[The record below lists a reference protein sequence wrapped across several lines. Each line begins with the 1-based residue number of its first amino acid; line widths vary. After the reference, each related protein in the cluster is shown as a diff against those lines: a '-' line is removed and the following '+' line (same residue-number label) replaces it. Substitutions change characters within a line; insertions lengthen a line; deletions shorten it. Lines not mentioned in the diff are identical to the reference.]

1 VTICNAFA
9 LIFLAIAKH
18 SFAKNQIQMMKNLVI
33 AWCGLAIVGSA
44 TLAQAQTT
52 QPSPAPAPSVAPAPD
67 ISAAPAA
74 TLPIAAAAAPAA
86 APAKADLQ
94 AGFVKSVRG
103 NVQLLNGT
111 GTTRAAAAGD
121 ALGAVDRIVTGPES
135 SASVVLRDDTTL
147 IVGPS
152 SRLDLK
158 EFHFDGTTHEGGML
172 LSLLRGSMRMITG
185 LIGKTNP
192 DAVRVETQ
200 TATIGIRGTDF
211 IVQADA
217 QP

>member
-1 VTICNAFA
+1 
-9 LIFLAIAKH
+9 
-18 SFAKNQIQMMKNLVI
+18 MMKNLVI

-52 QPSPAPAPSVAPAPD
+52 QPSPAPVPSVAPAAATPATPATPAATPPPTAA
-67 ISAAPAA
+67 AAPAA
-74 TLPIAAAAAPAA
+74 TTAAAA

-111 GTTRAAAAGD
+111 GTTRVAAAGD

>member
-1 VTICNAFA
+1 
-9 LIFLAIAKH
+9 
-18 SFAKNQIQMMKNLVI
+18 MMKNFLP
-33 AWCGLAIVGSA
+33 ALCGLAIVGSA
-44 TLAQAQTT
+44 ALAQAQTPT
-52 QPSPAPAPSVAPAPD
+52 P
-67 ISAAPAA
+67 AAPV
-74 TLPIAAAAAPAA
+74 PAA
-86 APAKADLQ
+86 AKADLQ

-103 NVQLLNGT
+103 NVQLLNGS
-111 GTTRAAAAGD
+111 GATRAASPGD
-121 ALGAVDRIVTGPES
+121 PIDAVDRIVTGPDS

-147 IVGPS
+147 VVGPS

-158 EFHFDGTTHEGGML
+158 EFHFDATTHEGGML

-211 IVQADA
+211 IVQADG

>member
-1 VTICNAFA
+1 
-9 LIFLAIAKH
+9 
-18 SFAKNQIQMMKNLVI
+18 MMKNFLP
-33 AWCGLAIVGSA
+33 ALCGLAIVGSA
-44 TLAQAQTT
+44 ALAQAQTPT
-52 QPSPAPAPSVAPAPD
+52 P
-67 ISAAPAA
+67 AAPV
-74 TLPIAAAAAPAA
+74 PAA
-86 APAKADLQ
+86 AKADIQ

-103 NVQLLNGT
+103 NVQLLNGS
-111 GTTRAAAAGD
+111 GATRPASPGD
-121 ALGAVDRIVTGPES
+121 PVGAVDRIVTGPDS

-147 IVGPS
+147 VVGPS

-158 EFHFDGTTHEGGML
+158 EFHFDATTHEGGML

-211 IVQADA
+211 IVQADG

>member
-1 VTICNAFA
+1 
-9 LIFLAIAKH
+9 
-18 SFAKNQIQMMKNLVI
+18 MKNFLI
-33 AWCGLAIVGSA
+33 ALGGLAIVGSA
-44 TLAQAQTT
+44 TLAQAQT
-52 QPSPAPAPSVAPAPD
+52 PPPAPATPAATVAAPAVA
-67 ISAAPAA
+67 SAAPA
-74 TLPIAAAAAPAA
+74 
-86 APAKADLQ
+86 DLR

-103 NVQLLNGT
+103 NVQLLGAT
-111 GTTRAAAAGD
+111 GTTRPANPGD
-121 ALGAVDRIVTGPES
+121 ALGAVDRIVTGPDS
-135 SASVVLRDDTTL
+135 SAAVVLRDDTTL
-147 IVGPS
+147 VVGPS

-172 LSLLRGSMRMITG
+172 VSLLRGSMRMITG

-211 IVQADA
+211 IVQADG

>member
-1 VTICNAFA
+1 
-9 LIFLAIAKH
+9 
-18 SFAKNQIQMMKNLVI
+18 MMKKVVI

-52 QPSPAPAPSVAPAPD
+52 SPRQAV
-67 ISAAPAA
+67 AAPAIRTPA
-74 TLPIAAAAAPAA
+74 RNASNCCCRRGAGPSRQGRPPGGLREVGARQRAVAQRFRHHAPAS
-86 APAKADLQ
+86 P
-94 AGFVKSVRG
+94 
-103 NVQLLNGT
+103 
-111 GTTRAAAAGD
+111 GD
-121 ALGAVDRIVTGPES
+121 ALGAVDRIVTGPDS

-147 IVGPS
+147 VVGPS

-172 LSLLRGSMRMITG
+172 VSLLRGSMRMITG

>member
-1 VTICNAFA
+1 MFVSRCNAFA
-9 LIFLAIAKH
+9 LIIVSAPKQFAENPMMHKKFLLPLLGCALLGAAAI
-18 SFAKNQIQMMKNLVI
+18 S
-33 AWCGLAIVGSA
+33 
-44 TLAQAQTT
+44 QAQTA
-52 QPSPAPAPSVAPAPD
+52 PSTPAAAATAPAPAE
-67 ISAAPAA
+67 AAPER
-74 TLPIAAAAAPAA
+74 
-86 APAKADLQ
+86 Q

-103 NVQLLNGT
+103 DVKLLS
-111 GTTRAAAAGD
+111 AAASARNAVPGD
-121 ALGAVDRIVTGPES
+121 ALASVDRIVTGPDS

-147 IVGPS
+147 VVGPS

-158 EFHFDGTTHEGGML
+158 QFHFDATTHEGGL
-172 LSLLRGSMRMITG
+172 LVSLLRGSMRMITG

-211 IVQADA
+211 IVQTDG

>member
-1 VTICNAFA
+1 
-9 LIFLAIAKH
+9 
-18 SFAKNQIQMMKNLVI
+18 MKNLLI
-33 AWCGLAIVGSA
+33 ALGGLAIVGSA
-44 TLAQAQTT
+44 ALVHAQT
-52 QPSPAPAPSVAPAPD
+52 PPPAPVAPAAPAV
-67 ISAAPAA
+67 AAPAA
-74 TLPIAAAAAPAA
+74 VPAVAAPAA
-86 APAKADLQ
+86 APAAAADLH

-103 NVQLLNGT
+103 NVQLLGAT
-111 GTTRAAAAGD
+111 GTARPAKPGD
-121 ALGAVDRIVTGPES
+121 ALGAVDRVVTGPDS
-135 SASVVLRDDTTL
+135 SAAVVLRDDTTL
-147 IVGPS
+147 VVGPS

-172 LSLLRGSMRMITG
+172 VSLLRGSMRMITG

-211 IVQADA
+211 IVQADG

>member
-1 VTICNAFA
+1 
-9 LIFLAIAKH
+9 
-18 SFAKNQIQMMKNLVI
+18 MKNLVT
-33 AWCGLAIVGSA
+33 ALGSLAIAGSA
-44 TLAQAQTT
+44 MLAQAQT
-52 QPSPAPAPSVAPAPD
+52 PP
-67 ISAAPAA
+67 
-74 TLPIAAAAAPAA
+74 AAAAAPSATVAPTPAPPAAPAPAAA
-86 APAKADLQ
+86 APAPAVKPDLQ

-103 NVQLLNGT
+103 SVQLLNGA
-111 GTTRAAAAGD
+111 GTARAASPGD
-121 ALGAVDRIVTGPES
+121 ALGAVDRIVTGPDS

-147 IVGPS
+147 VVGPS

-158 EFHFDGTTHEGGML
+158 EFHFDGTTRDGGML

-211 IVQADA
+211 IVQADG

>member
-1 VTICNAFA
+1 
-9 LIFLAIAKH
+9 
-18 SFAKNQIQMMKNLVI
+18 MMKNLVI
-33 AWCGLAIVGSA
+33 ALGGLAIVASA
-44 TLAQAQTT
+44 ALAQAQT
-52 QPSPAPAPSVAPAPD
+52 PSAAPVAAPPAAAASAPTAAT
-67 ISAAPAA
+67 AAPAA
-74 TLPIAAAAAPAA
+74 
-86 APAKADLQ
+86 KADPQ
-94 AGFVKSVRG
+94 AGFVKFVRG
-103 NVQLLNGT
+103 NVQLLNGA
-111 GTTRAAAAGD
+111 GTTRAASPGD
-121 ALGAVDRIVTGPES
+121 ALGAVDRIVTGPDS

-147 IVGPS
+147 VVGPS

-172 LSLLRGSMRMITG
+172 VSLLRGSMRMITG

-211 IVQADA
+211 IVQADG

>member
-1 VTICNAFA
+1 
-9 LIFLAIAKH
+9 
-18 SFAKNQIQMMKNLVI
+18 MMKNLVT
-33 AWCGLAIVGSA
+33 ALGGLALAGA
-44 TLAQAQTT
+44 AMLAQAQTPPAAPAASPAT
-52 QPSPAPAPSVAPAPD
+52 VPAPAPAAAVPAPV
-67 ISAAPAA
+67 P
-74 TLPIAAAAAPAA
+74 AAAA
-86 APAKADLQ
+86 AKADLQ

-103 NVQLLNGT
+103 SVQLLNGA
-111 GTTRAAAAGD
+111 GAARTASPGD
-121 ALGAVDRIVTGPES
+121 ALGAVDRIVTGPDS

-147 IVGPS
+147 VVGPS

-158 EFHFDGTTHEGGML
+158 EFHFDGTTRDGGIL

-192 DAVRVETQ
+192 DAVRIETQ

-211 IVQADA
+211 IVQADG